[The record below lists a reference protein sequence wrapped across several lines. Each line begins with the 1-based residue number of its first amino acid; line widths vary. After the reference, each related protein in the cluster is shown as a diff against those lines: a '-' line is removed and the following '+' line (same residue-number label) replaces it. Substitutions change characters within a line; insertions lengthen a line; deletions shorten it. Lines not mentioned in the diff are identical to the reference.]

1 MATISEQIDSA
12 ISLLA
17 ERPRAFTAVNV
28 TDYSY
33 WEGLEES
40 VKSALDAQC
49 AEGTLLRLDGIYDHP
64 TRYSRYLGVGV
75 AKRWWACS
83 TLRWA
88 KLEVDHV
95 TSAQLAR
102 AMALAF
108 DDMIWIRP
116 PGSLLG
122 AGKDWAMVADGS
134 VPSTFVFPWVSLLK
148 AVPQSRLVHQAS
160 HDISARER
168 PQWLDL
174 SVRTAG
180 MRILNSLHQ
189 RESKVI
195 QLRFG
200 LVGDGHT
207 HTLEEI
213 GSDFGVTRERIR
225 QIEEK
230 ALRKLGHHVR
240 RSQFALG
247 FVAEFIRS
255 GGSLLL
261 PDSSLTPW
269 HGLLFLVSRLNVIHI
284 EELGTSILTADDI
297 SEYYSYLLNDD
308 NYHRHPQPA
317 LLPFLSQPDADRLRQ
332 AEEEYWSR
340 RVKSW
345 TRPRMVREALRSLGR
360 AAHYEEIAEECAR
373 LFPDSRS
380 TPRSWH
386 AALSEPSSEA
396 LGIVWIGRKGMYG
409 LKEHGYS
416 RPGRDLFQSVAA
428 IVARVYS
435 ETRQPVPEHVVM
447 TELGKERRELHPAS
461 VKMALSI
468 NDNVKT
474 VATGVYMPR
483 APTSGQAGDARH
495 SRYDIDAAFRAF
507 SSDDIE

>member
-1 MATISEQIDSA
+1 M
-12 ISLLA
+12 
-17 ERPRAFTAVNV
+17 
-28 TDYSY
+28 
-33 WEGLEES
+33 
-40 VKSALDAQC
+40 KSALDAQC
-49 AEGTLLRLDGIYDHP
+49 AEGTLLRLDGIYSQP

-75 AKRWWACS
+75 AKRWWVYS

-88 KLEVDHV
+88 KLEVNHV

-116 PGSLLG
+116 PESLVD

-134 VPSTFVFPWVSLLK
+134 VSSTFVFPWVSLLR
-148 AVPQSRLVHQAS
+148 AVPQGSLFHQAL
-160 HDISARER
+160 HDLSAREQ

-174 SVRTAG
+174 SLRTAG
-180 MRILNSLHQ
+180 TRVLNSLSQ
-189 RESKVI
+189 RESRVI

-200 LVGDGHT
+200 LVDDGRT

-230 ALRKLGHHVR
+230 ALRKLRHR
-240 RSQFALG
+240 ICRWQFQLG
-247 FVAEFIRS
+247 LLADFIRS

-261 PDSSLTPW
+261 PDSSFTPW
-269 HGLLFLVSRLNVIHI
+269 HRLLFLVSGLNSPI
-284 EELGTSILTADDI
+284 ETLGTSVLTADDI

-308 NYHRHPQPA
+308 NYHRQFQPA
-317 LLPFLSQPDADRLRQ
+317 LLPFLSQADADRLRQ

-345 TRPRMVREALRSLGR
+345 TRPRMIREALRSLGR
-360 AAHYEEIAEECAR
+360 AAHYEEISEECAR

-380 TPRSWH
+380 TTRSWH

-416 RPGRDLFQSVAA
+416 RPDKDLFESVAA

-435 ETRQPVPEHVVM
+435 DTRQPVPEDVVM
-447 TELGKERRELHPAS
+447 TELSKERRELHPAS
-461 VKMALSI
+461 VKMALGI
-468 NDNVKT
+468 NDKVKT
-474 VATGVYMPR
+474 VNAGMYMPR
-483 APTSGQAGDARH
+483 ALTSGQAGDAPH
-495 SRYDIDAAFRAF
+495 LPYDIDAAFQAF
-507 SSDDIE
+507 SSDDID